1 MISDSKKFIF
11 VHVPKTGGNSIQ
23 EQLKKYSYDKI
34 TSNESTQDGLER
46 FNILSKYSKNIKKHT
61 TIYGY
66 KKYLPNDVYNNYK
79 KIAVVRNPWDRIVSL
94 YFSPHAGRTKFDQNE
109 FIKVIKSCHTLPFYL
124 NLISPVEHLFSK
136 LGFFK
141 GIKYDLC
148 DQIDY
153 FLRFENLNS
162 DYEKLCNEIGIDY
175 IPLVVRN
182 KSKRLPYQDYY
193 TPKTMDLVKR
203 KFKCEIDT
211 FGYEF

>member
-1 MISDSKKFIF
+1 MI
-11 VHVPKTGGNSIQ
+11 
-23 EQLKKYSYDKI
+23 KI

-66 KKYLPNDVYNNYK
+66 K
-79 KIAVVRNPWDRIVSL
+79 
-94 YFSPHAGRTKFDQNE
+94 
-109 FIKVIKSCHTLPFYL
+109 
-124 NLISPVEHLFSK
+124 
-136 LGFFK
+136 
-141 GIKYDLC
+141 
-148 DQIDY
+148 
-153 FLRFENLNS
+153 
-162 DYEKLCNEIGIDY
+162 KLCNEIGIDY